1 MRIKSTREQH
11 ILRFKTVLRW
21 ILYYLLIFLSFIIM
35 TSGTSYKPVILVPLA
50 VAIAI
55 NNNIY
60 GSAVTGAVCGFLIDI
75 CCGKLFGYNAVI
87 ITFFCIAANLLFEL
101 YLKNRFI
108 NYMVITAAVAYIQ
121 CWLDYKFYY
130 QIWDY
135 ENVERI
141 FVSVTLRVWCYTVI
155 ASVFVFLLVKLVNR
169 LLMPREHL
177 TIEEAI
183 NTNVQTEKRRSI

>member
-1 MRIKSTREQH
+1 MRIRTTREQH
-11 ILRFKTVLRW
+11 ILRFKTTLRW
-21 ILYYLLIFLSFIIM
+21 IIYYLLIFISFIIM
-35 TSGTSYKPVILVPLA
+35 TSGTLYKPMLLVPLA
-50 VAIAI
+50 VGIAV

-60 GSAVTGAVCGFLIDI
+60 ASAVTGAICGFLIDI

-87 ITFFCIAANLLFEL
+87 LTVFCIAANLVFEL
-101 YLKNRFI
+101 YLKDRFI
-108 NYMVITAAVAYIQ
+108 NYFIITAAAAFLQ

-135 ENVERI
+135 EHVGRI
-141 FVSVTLRVWCYTVI
+141 FRKVSMKVWLYTVI
-155 ASVFVFLLVKLVNR
+155 SSVFVFLVLKLVNR

-183 NTNVQTEKRRSI
+183 NTNIQTENRR